1 MNNYDICVISVPED
15 AAMAETL
22 AQSIRS
28 YRLPRGVTLPDPALD
43 YRRIYV
49 DSTGADLDE
58 EGKRL
63 LDHSRYLVMICSP
76 DTKTAPAI
84 RQRLDYFRS
93 RGTRE
98 NIVAVIVRGEPVDA
112 FPESFIQR
120 QMVQHILPDMRVI
133 EREET
138 IEPVAAD
145 LRGDTPARCRQLL
158 RYETVR
164 ITASV
169 LGLHPDALEQRHR
182 RRRNRVILA
191 ASAMVCSL
199 LLVISGLFLYLGAI
213 ARSEGRI
220 AEAQARMSQEV
231 AGRLTQELPA
241 LFADDP
247 QALAYVQEAID
258 QAQDTMADIRREA
271 KEGQ

>member
-1 MNNYDICVISVPED
+1 MENYDICVIAVPED
-15 AAMAETL
+15 AAIAETL
-22 AQSIRS
+22 AQSIRN
-28 YRLPRGVTLPDPALD
+28 YRLPRGVALPNPALD

-49 DSTGADLDE
+49 DSTGSDLDE

-76 DTKTAPAI
+76 DTKASPAI
-84 RQRLDYFRS
+84 RRRLDYFRNC
-93 RGTRE
+93 GLNE

-120 QMVQHILPDMRVI
+120 RVVQRILPDMRVV

-145 LRGDTPARCRQLL
+145 LRGDTPARRKQLL

-182 RRRNRVILA
+182 RRRNRAILA
-191 ASAMVCSL
+191 AAALACSV
-199 LLVISGLFLYLGAI
+199 LLVISGVFLRLGLI
-213 ARSEGRI
+213 AREEGRI
-220 AEAQARMSQEV
+220 AEAQTRMSLEV
-231 AGRLTQELPA
+231 AHRLTRELPA

-247 QALAYVQEAID
+247 QALGYVQETID
-258 QAQDTMADIRREA
+258 QARTALDEIGQGTEEA
-271 KEGQ
+271 K